1 MFLYELT
8 DIEDDIYLF
17 IVNATPNIRRSQQIE

>member
-1 MFLYELT
+1 MFLNDLT

-17 IVNATPNIRRSQQIE
+17 IVNATPNYSKKSTN